1 MTTIQKSRQQLRI
14 FAASA
19 IATSAMTLYSYL
31 LSWIKKFE
39 FKEPR
44 LLSLMAGKLDLH
56 FKTDKRIAGWST
68 HYLTGLLFAELY
80 APFWEKSKGV
90 ASGLI
95 FGGLSGVAAIL
106 IWKITLSV
114 FREESVVNFPQF
126 AGQLVIAHVVFGL
139 FTALALRWMD
149 RSRLDQTTGEVCEQ

>member
-1 MTTIQKSRQQLRI
+1 MKTLNRAQQQLRI

-19 IATSAMTLYSYL
+19 IATSAMTVYSYL

-44 LLSLMAGKLDLH
+44 LLSLIAGKLDSD
-56 FKTDKRIAGWST
+56 FKEHKRITGWST

-80 APFWEKSKGV
+80 APFWEKSRSV
-90 ASGLI
+90 TSGLI

-114 FREESVVNFPQF
+114 FREESLVNFPQF

-139 FTALALRWMD
+139 FTALALRWMNQN
-149 RSRLDQTTGEVCEQ
+149 RLDQPMIEDYD